1 METERIGR
9 ERVKAYNHYDLAFG
23 LNVDAAIKFLKN
35 HKSNIV
41 CKNINDA
48 IELYNIDQI
57 LHDHLIRPECLIDV
71 QDQLRDLKNIYCRFF
86 SQINDDSILAYY
98 EDIEPQYIDDFW
110 EIVEHY
116 KIYKKISDKE
126 IKKILAIYHISALR
140 YILQHKKL
148 VEVYNNQLSYY
159 KRDAPHSVEFLIKEF
174 IEKESINS
182 PTYYL
187 PNGLN
192 QTDYDSIILKYLDL
206 DDANLNFICALY
218 NAKPSGRFAISDE
231 IKYKLKQKKEEI
243 ETTHFKPENVIQY
256 KMTVGIRKQSQIV
269 EYRNARNLDLE
280 IYFDQNWLE
289 KYLDYPTIL
298 NNFIFVFNF
307 IDWQGRSEL
316 IKKTGEESTL
326 LNLLRINGKDE
337 YNLGFVQKNKLMT
350 YLYFMQAYYDF
361 LRQRGILLE
370 DLISW
375 FFTNYLK
382 EEFNVTGFMLNLD
395 VGAHNSMLSHIK
407 QILPEI
413 ERALRQYNLYIREGK
428 IDPNLLAISST
439 PIRISETKSLLKN
452 KYVYTDSENIKKECF
467 LLFSDQPTLNFIVE
481 PDDNQKIKI
490 REDNFYNLLVHHPV
504 YLKDYPEFQHVKLQ
518 YLKNTGSILIAPD
531 GKITINTIRCRILKE
546 IYQSNVINSYYFK
559 HSSTLYPYLC
569 QMVEKGE
576 LKYDDSL
583 FCEPERDF
591 LNYLLNRSQ
600 FGDGLDLRNRYVHGT
615 YLQDENIQRE
625 DYMIILTVFILIV
638 LKINE
643 EFCLKYPSE
652 DSIIWCD

>member
-159 KRDAPHSVEFLIKEF
+159 MRDAPHSVEFLIKEF

>member
-1 METERIGR
+1 MR
-9 ERVKAYNHYDLAFG
+9 D
-23 LNVDAAIKFLKN
+23 D
-35 HKSNIV
+35 
-41 CKNINDA
+41 
-48 IELYNIDQI
+48 
-57 LHDHLIRPECLIDV
+57 LIRPECLIEV
-71 QDQLRDLKNIYCRFF
+71 KEQLRDLKNIYCRFF
-86 SQINDDSILAYY
+86 SQINEDTILAYY
-98 EDIEPQYIDDFW
+98 EDIEPQYMDDFW

-116 KIYKKISDKE
+116 KIYKKISDKTIE
-126 IKKILAIYHISALR
+126 KILGLYHISALR

-148 VEVYNNQLSYY
+148 VGEYNNQLSQYML
-159 KRDAPHSVEFLIKEF
+159 DDSHSVEFLIKVF
-174 IEKESINS
+174 IEKESANS
-182 PTYYL
+182 PIYHL
-187 PNGLN
+187 PNGLD
-192 QTDYDSIILKYLDL
+192 QTDYASIILKYLDL

-218 NAKPSGRFAISDE
+218 NAKPSGRFAILDE
-231 IKYKLKQKKEEI
+231 IKYKLKQKMEEI
-243 ETTHFKPENVIQY
+243 ETTHFKPENMIQY

-269 EYRNARNLDLE
+269 EYQSGQKSDLE

-316 IKKTGEESTL
+316 TKKTGEESIL
-326 LNLLRINGKDE
+326 LTLLRINGKDE
-337 YNLGFVQKNKLMT
+337 YNLGFVQKNKILT
-350 YLYFMQAYYDF
+350 YLYSMQAYYDF

-395 VGAHNSMLSHIK
+395 IGIHNSMLSHIK

-428 IDPNLLAISST
+428 IDPNRLAISST
-439 PIRISETKSLLKN
+439 PIKISETKSLLKN
-452 KYVYTDSENIKKECF
+452 KYVYTDSKDIKKECF
-467 LLFSDQPTLNFIVE
+467 LLFSDQTTLNFIVE
-481 PDDNQKIKI
+481 PDANQI
-490 REDNFYNLLVHHPV
+490 REDNLHNLLVHHPV
-504 YLKDYPEFQHVKLQ
+504 YLKDYPEFEHGKLQ
-518 YLKNTGSILIAPD
+518 YLKNAGSILVASD
-531 GKITINTIRCRILKE
+531 GKIIVNTIRCRILKE
-546 IYQSNVINSYYFK
+546 IYQSKVINSYYYK
-559 HSSTLYPYLC
+559 RSSTLYPYLC

-583 FCEPERDF
+583 FCKPERDL

-615 YLQDENIQRE
+615 YLQNENIQRE

-643 EFCLKYPSE
+643 EFSLKYPAE
-652 DSIIWCD
+652 DSIVWCD

>member
-9 ERVKAYNHYDLAFG
+9 ERVKAYSHYDLVFE

-35 HKSNIV
+35 HKSDIF
-41 CKNINDA
+41 CENINDA

-57 LHDHLIRPECLIDV
+57 LRDDLIRPECLIEV
-71 QDQLRDLKNIYCRFF
+71 KDQLQDLKNIYCRFF
-86 SQINDDSILAYY
+86 SQLDEDNILAYY

-110 EIVEHY
+110 EIVEYY
-116 KIYKKISDKE
+116 KIYKKISDKTIE
-126 IKKILAIYHISALR
+126 KILGLYHISALR

-148 VEVYNNQLSYY
+148 VGEYNNQLSQYM
-159 KRDAPHSVEFLIKEF
+159 RDDPHSVEFLIKVF
-174 IEKESINS
+174 IEKEATNS
-182 PTYYL
+182 PIYHL
-187 PNGLN
+187 PNGLD
-192 QTDYDSIILKYLDL
+192 QTDYASIILRYLDL

-218 NAKPSGRFAISDE
+218 NAKPSGGFAISDE
-231 IKYKLKQKKEEI
+231 IKYKLKQKMEEI
-243 ETTHFKPENVIQY
+243 ETTHFKSENVIQS

-269 EYRNARNLDLE
+269 EYRNGQKLDLE

-316 IKKTGEESTL
+316 TKKTGEESIL
-326 LNLLRINGKDE
+326 LTLLRINGKDE
-337 YNLGFVQKNKLMT
+337 YNLGFVQKNKILT
-350 YLYFMQAYYDF
+350 YLYSMQAYYDF

-395 VGAHNSMLSHIK
+395 IGIHNSMLSHIK

-428 IDPNLLAISST
+428 IDPNRLAISST
-439 PIRISETKSLLKN
+439 PIKISETKSLLKN
-452 KYVYTDSENIKKECF
+452 KYVYTDSKDIKKECF
-467 LLFSDQPTLNFIVE
+467 LLFSDQTTLNFIVE
-481 PDDNQKIKI
+481 PDANQI
-490 REDNFYNLLVHHPV
+490 REDNLHNLLVHHPV
-504 YLKDYPEFQHVKLQ
+504 YLKDYPEFEHGKLQ
-518 YLKNTGSILIAPD
+518 YLKNAGSILVASD
-531 GKITINTIRCRILKE
+531 GKIIVNTIRCRILKE
-546 IYQSNVINSYYFK
+546 IYQSKVINSYYYK
-559 HSSTLYPYLC
+559 RSSTLYPYLC

-583 FCEPERDF
+583 FCKPERDL

-615 YLQDENIQRE
+615 YLQNENIQRE

-643 EFCLKYPSE
+643 EFSLKYPAE
-652 DSIIWCD
+652 DSIVWCD

>member
-1 METERIGR
+1 MAHFYI
-9 ERVKAYNHYDLAFG
+9 
-23 LNVDAAIKFLKN
+23 
-35 HKSNIV
+35 
-41 CKNINDA
+41 
-48 IELYNIDQI
+48 
-57 LHDHLIRPECLIDV
+57 
-71 QDQLRDLKNIYCRFF
+71 
-86 SQINDDSILAYY
+86 SI
-98 EDIEPQYIDDFW
+98 
-110 EIVEHY
+110 HT
-116 KIYKKISDKE
+116 
-126 IKKILAIYHISALR
+126 IYHISALR

-159 KRDAPHSVEFLIKEF
+159 MRDAPHSVEFLIKEF

-407 QILPEI
+407 QILTEI